1 MPVPIPVNIED
12 EMRQSYMDYAMSVII
27 GRALPHARDGLKP
40 VHRRVL
46 YAMSELGLDWNRAYK
61 KSARVV
67 GDVIGKY
74 HPHGDSA
81 VYDTIVRL
89 AQDFS
94 MRYPLVD
101 GQGNFGSVDGDSP
114 AAMRYTEIRLSR
126 IAGEMLADIDRDT
139 VDFQPNYDGSESEP
153 KLLPTRLPNLLL
165 NGSTGIA
172 VGMSTN
178 IPPHNLG
185 ELVDACIALIENP
198 GFAAED
204 LLPYVSGPDFPTGG
218 FICGR
223 SAIREAYLRGR
234 GVIKVRA
241 RAKVEEY
248 GNRQRIIVEELPYQ
262 VNKARLIERMAEL
275 VNDKKIEGISD
286 LRDESDRSGM
296 RIVIEL
302 KRDADGEVVLNQ
314 LYRQTQLQDSFGI
327 ILLAIVDGRP
337 QVLDL
342 ASALREFLEH
352 RREVVNRRTIFD
364 LRKAEERLHI
374 LEGLK
379 IALDNLDAVLALIR
393 ASGGPAEARQGLVA
407 NFALSETQAQA
418 ILDMRL
424 QRLTNLEREKILEE
438 HRETEAVIAGLRK
451 ILGDPAE
458 IDAIIRSELGE
469 LKQRYGDPRRTE
481 ILDAE
486 DDIPDEALIRREDVV
501 VTVSHAGYVKR
512 IPVVEY
518 RAQGRAGRG
527 VIGTKSREED
537 FVEQLFTASTH
548 DELLFFTSTGR
559 IHRRR
564 VFEIAEGSRQARG
577 KAIVNL
583 LQLGADEKVSAFLPI
598 SNFEQGAAVL
608 LATQRG
614 EVKKTDLMAYSSR
627 RAASS
632 GIIAIGLEEG
642 DALIGARL
650 VRPGDEV
657 VLSTSAG
664 QAIRFREADVRSTG
678 RGAGGVRGILLRE
691 GDQVVALEVVEPG
704 LSLLAVSETGLGKQS
719 LIEDYRLQSRGG
731 SGIITMRLP
740 AGSAVV
746 GVVGVHEGDE
756 VILVTDRGQVI
767 RIRVDEIRVAGRA
780 TQGVRLQK
788 LDEGERVA
796 SVARVVDSD
805 SNNESESD
813 DDGEPGKGPAP
824 SVPPVS
830 SSESESGNG
839 SGLLPPPASSES
851 EP

>member
-198 GFAAED
+198 GFVAED

-805 SNNESESD
+805 SNNESESE

-830 SSESESGNG
+830 SSESEPGNG

>member
-12 EMRQSYMDYAMSVII
+12 EMRQSYLDYAMSVII